1 MTACFLTRALSL
13 TDNKLTIATIQ
24 VYLRLLSLSMRKPT
38 RGYFLGAVLASLA
51 VTGLG
56 NRVQTHE
63 QVLNIPDGQPIPEL
77 DLVVHEDEIKGWNL
91 ELKVTNF
98 QFAPEKIN
106 QTSNITEGHA
116 HLYVNGK
123 KVTRIYSNWYYLSEL
138 EPGQNEIRVELNA
151 NGHESL
157 MYQGQLVED
166 IEIVEVN

>member
-1 MTACFLTRALSL
+1 MKKSTIGYLICAALTSL
-13 TDNKLTIATIQ
+13 T
-24 VYLRLLSLSMRKPT
+24 
-38 RGYFLGAVLASLA
+38 

-56 NRVQTHE
+56 VDRAQSHE
-63 QVLNIPDGQPIPEL
+63 QVLNIPDSQPIPEL
-77 DLVVHEDEIKGWNL
+77 DLVVHEDKVKGWNL

-106 QTSNITEGHA
+106 QTSNTTEGHA

-123 KVTRIYSNWYYLSEL
+123 KVTRIYSNWYYLPEL
-138 EPGQNEIRVELNA
+138 ESGRNEIRVELNA

>member
-1 MTACFLTRALSL
+1 
-13 TDNKLTIATIQ
+13 
-24 VYLRLLSLSMRKPT
+24 MRKPT